1 MKNLFYFFSLNL
13 RKVMKEIGNLFC
25 SLEDVFAHFLDKKK
39 KKITFCCQKP
49 IVSCLFYFND

>member
-1 MKNLFYFFSLNL
+1 MKSLFYFFSLNL
-13 RKVMKEIGNLFC
+13 RKVLKEIGNLFC
-25 SLEDVFAHFLDKKK
+25 SLEDVFAYLDKKK

>member
-39 KKITFCCQKP
+39 KNYLLLPETYCELS
-49 IVSCLFYFND
+49 VLL

>member
-39 KKITFCCQKP
+39 KKKNYLLLPETYCELS
-49 IVSCLFYFND
+49 VLL

>member
-39 KKITFCCQKP
+39 KITFCYQKP